1 MNNQAEKNRGATA
14 PVQNNVQHNIG
25 QQHVGEYTSE
35 LMLFGSFVESLTDF
49 ELKFLV
55 HHYNAGLPLGR
66 SVSVDQLKLFP
77 INEIIPFIKS
87 INVGIIGQSVVDCI
101 NAKLATKQII

>member
-1 MNNQAEKNRGATA
+1 MKNQAEKNRGATA
-14 PVQNNVQHNIG
+14 PVQNI
-25 QQHVGEYTSE
+25 QQQRREYTSE
-35 LMLFGSFVESLTDF
+35 SILFGSFADCFTDF

-55 HHYNAGLPLGR
+55 HHYNAGLPFGR
-66 SVSVDQLKLFP
+66 FVTMADIKLFP

-101 NAKLATKQII
+101 NVKLAAKINF

>member
-35 LMLFGSFVESLTDF
+35 FMLFGSFVECLTDF

-66 SVSVDQLKLFP
+66 SITVDQLKLFP

>member
-1 MNNQAEKNRGATA
+1 MNNQAGKNRGATA

-35 LMLFGSFVESLTDF
+35 FMLFGSFVECLTDF

>member
-1 MNNQAEKNRGATA
+1 MNNQAEKNRSATA
-14 PVQNNVQHNIG
+14 PVQNNVDTIG
-25 QQHVGEYTSE
+25 QQQHGEYTSE
-35 LMLFGSFVESLTDF
+35 FMLFGSFVECLTDF

-77 INEIIPFIKS
+77 ITEIIPFIKS
-87 INVGIIGQSVVDCI
+87 INVGIIGQSVIDCI

>member
-35 LMLFGSFVESLTDF
+35 FMLFGSFVECLTDF

-66 SVSVDQLKLFP
+66 SVSVEQLKLFP